1 VRYEKARLLEKENSF
16 ASAAKEMKEAVML
29 DPMLVSGHLWL
40 AQVYHRDKILD
51 EAEHYYRLALMAR
64 RDAFPALM
72 GLAEI
77 LLEKNDGLEAASLLA
92 RASLLKPELFEIR
105 IKLAHVYEK
114 LTGEPEK
121 ALQALKELQA
131 AIANGRIK
139 GKVGIDLNS
148 KINDLEKLL
157 RPVPKEQAQELQP
170 GRIPAHSKKGG

>member
-1 VRYEKARLLEKENSF
+1 
-16 ASAAKEMKEAVML
+16 
-29 DPMLVSGHLWL
+29 
-40 AQVYHRDKILD
+40 
-51 EAEHYYRLALMAR
+51 MAR